1 MKIAVI
7 NGPNLNMLG
16 RREPKVYGKMTLANL
31 EKHLISLGKELGVEL
46 EFFQSNIEGELVD
59 AIQRAGDET
68 VGILLNAGAYTHTSV
83 ALRDAVLSI
92 QVPVVEVHL
101 SNPADRESFRHVSL
115 LSGAAVGSISG
126 FGPSSYE
133 MGLWYLVRQKNPPVA
148 V

>member
-101 SNPADRESFRHVSL
+101 SNPTDRESFRHVSL
-115 LSGAAVGSISG
+115 LAGAAIGSISG

-133 MGLWYLVRQKNPPVA
+133 MGLWYLVRQSNPPVA

>member
-68 VGILLNAGAYTHTSV
+68 IGILLNAGAYTHTSV

-101 SNPADRESFRHVSL
+101 SNPTDRESFRHVSL
-115 LSGAAVGSISG
+115 LAGAAIGSISG

-133 MGLWYLVRQKNPPVA
+133 MGLWYLVRQSNPPVA